1 MTKQRIECHSSGV
14 REQTTSAAIATCSS
28 LKGLFMAIFI
38 FRVGSPFYSV
48 GQKLAV
54 VFSAVVLTSGI
65 PAMGAGYMI
74 SAKDRAQATALSQ
87 QAYVT
92 FQSGDYDQALGLLA
106 QSDQLKPDQ
115 PDGWNL
121 RGVIYLK
128 QKA

>member
-1 MTKQRIECHSSGV
+1 
-14 REQTTSAAIATCSS
+14 
-28 LKGLFMAIFI
+28 MAIFI